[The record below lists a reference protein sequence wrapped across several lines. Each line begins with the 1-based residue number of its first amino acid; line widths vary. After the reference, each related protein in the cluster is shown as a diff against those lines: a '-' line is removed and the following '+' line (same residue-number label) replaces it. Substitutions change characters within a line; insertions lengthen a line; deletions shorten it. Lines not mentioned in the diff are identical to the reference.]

1 MSTLAFTHH
10 VDRPSMMPSLSPS
23 NQPNSFG
30 KAQARFHALWAG
42 HGVKMSPLLLGFKI
56 YF

>member
-1 MSTLAFTHH
+1 MSTLAFTHR